1 MSKEMREQM
10 NKFNNL
16 LIENN
21 LQNEGVKDKIV
32 GALFGLSALVSS
44 CESITP
50 EEKQRLKS
58 EIEILAKQ
66 EQQDRK
72 MADYYGTQVQQKQE
86 MVRKLDEEVKN
97 LETKL
102 GILKKGKKPRYILEL
117 HFQEHKMEI
126 SIDRIR
132 FDFEIP
138 VDEEFYN
145 ESEVGKELGSGSRVF
160 SFGHHGDITVTGKRI
175 QQ

>member
-1 MSKEMREQM
+1 MREQI

-16 LIENN
+16 VVENE
-21 LQNEGVKDKIV
+21 LQTEGVRNKLL

-50 EEKQRLKS
+50 EEKQRLKN
-58 EIEILAKQ
+58 EIEVLAKQ
-66 EQQDRK
+66 EQKD
-72 MADYYGTQVQQKQE
+72 KQ
-86 MVRKLDEEVKN
+86 MVGKLDQEVKD

-102 GILKKGKKPRYILEL
+102 GILKKGKKPRYVLKL
-117 HFQEHKMEI
+117 RFQEHKMEL
-126 SIDRIR
+126 SFDRIS

-145 ESEVGKELGSGSRVF
+145 ESEIGKQLGKDSRALTI
-160 SFGHHGDITVTGKRI
+160 GHSGDIKVIGKRI
-175 QQ
+175 IE